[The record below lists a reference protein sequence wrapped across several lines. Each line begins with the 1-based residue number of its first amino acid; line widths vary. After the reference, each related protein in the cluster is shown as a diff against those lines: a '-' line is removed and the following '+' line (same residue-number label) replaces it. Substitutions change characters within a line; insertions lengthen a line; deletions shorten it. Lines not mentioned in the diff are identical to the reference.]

1 MESNSATSRAT
12 IEHFVLG
19 HVSFYFNIGRTE
31 VAPMPTDPEGEGPGI
46 RYRFRAFPFEEPA
59 ESGVT
64 ELFATATSTQLS
76 KTTSG
81 PTSRGH
87 ESSDV

>member
-31 VAPMPTDPEGEGPGI
+31 VAPMPTDPEG
-46 RYRFRAFPFEEPA
+46 
-59 ESGVT
+59 
-64 ELFATATSTQLS
+64 
-76 KTTSG
+76 
-81 PTSRGH
+81 
-87 ESSDV
+87 